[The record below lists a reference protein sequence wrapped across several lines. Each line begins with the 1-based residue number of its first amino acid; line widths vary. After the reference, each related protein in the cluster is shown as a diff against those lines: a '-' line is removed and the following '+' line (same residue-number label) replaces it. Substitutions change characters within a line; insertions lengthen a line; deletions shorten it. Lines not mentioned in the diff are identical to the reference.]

1 MASADLVSGSPG
13 GGERSALSDLLS
25 RSIIHEKAGAVVPR
39 DLLQFGLLG
48 SILVIATGLLA
59 LIFPGAESIRQGGF
73 FFLFGGQVADLASIM
88 EAAAIPAI
96 VCGIAL
102 LGLDLYLMQTPSSD
116 YGRAAVVAQAAAG
129 GVGGTV
135 STVFLAL
142 VILNLAIWAI
152 LIACGVAIVLIV
164 FGVMAGGG

>member
-1 MASADLVSGSPG
+1 MVSTDLAPSSPDGSEG
-13 GGERSALSDLLS
+13 SALSDFLS
-25 RSIIHEKAGAVVPR
+25 RTTIYEQAGAVIPR

-48 SILVIATGLLA
+48 SIVVIATGLLA
-59 LIFPGAESIRQGGF
+59 LVFPGSASIRHGGF
-73 FFLFGGQVADLASIM
+73 FFVFGGQVADLASIM

-102 LGLDLYLMQTPSSD
+102 LGLDLYLMRTPSSD

-129 GVGGTV
+129 GVGGAV
-135 STVFLAL
+135 SMVFLAL

-152 LIACGVAIVLIV
+152 LIACGVAIVLLML
-164 FGVMAGGG
+164 GVMAGGG

>member
-1 MASADLVSGSPG
+1 MASADLVPGSPG

-48 SILVIATGLLA
+48 SIVVILTGLLA
-59 LIFPGAESIRQGGF
+59 LVFPGAESIRHGGF

-135 STVFLAL
+135 FLAL

-152 LIACGVAIVLIV
+152 LIACGVAVVLIV